1 VRASNKDLSRYFRPG
16 LSPCEF
22 SDRRWYLPPHLL
34 LHRPHFLVAHQ
45 SGPHGRS
52 LQCRPTD
59 NLRVLQLRAM
69 PDIVP
74 VMNVVMHPAM
84 MDAVLLNHTY
94 HRGGRPNQK

>member
-1 VRASNKDLSRYFRPG
+1 
-16 LSPCEF
+16 
-22 SDRRWYLPPHLL
+22 
-34 LHRPHFLVAHQ
+34 
-45 SGPHGRS
+45 
-52 LQCRPTD
+52 
-59 NLRVLQLRAM
+59 VLQLRAM